1 MTAIASAIA
10 PLGLHNDAYA
20 TDPVPVPFS
29 YVHDDSDIGKA
40 TATNGLYKPSRQCGY
55 WINTNCPGT
64 YGGYIT
70 YSNNAGYYAKVAP
83 GVTHPYIDTSVPSNI
98 TNVFTSATSDEG
110 NTVASIF
117 DIHYRSYY
125 NYGNKTFP
133 SGNATQQW
141 FDQGRPRTI
150 GVTRFFDSMI
160 MNNRLEA
167 IEGLVVDT
175 VNGGVGFRNHTLP
188 PSSPY
193 GTTWSEDLLWLDPDV
208 VCVNLNVSLDYTL
221 PGADQTDKVALDAR
235 LTDRGG
241 IANYKNGSAK
251 PIDFN
256 IGQSQ
261 PQLFQRAYLGA
272 VGTLVNIVTA
282 M

>member
-1 MTAIASAIA
+1 M
-10 PLGLHNDAYA
+10 
-20 TDPVPVPFS
+20 PFS
-29 YVHDDSDIGKA
+29 YVHDDSDIGRA
-40 TATNGLYKPSRQCGY
+40 TAASGLYKPSRRCGF
-55 WINTNCPGT
+55 WIDINCPGS

-70 YSNNAGYYAKVAP
+70 FSNKTGYYADVAP
-83 GVTHPYIDTSVPSNI
+83 GFKDPYVDTSVASNI
-98 TNVFTSATSDEG
+98 TNAFTSATSDEG

-125 NYGNKTFP
+125 NYGNKTVP
-133 SGNATQQW
+133 SEKSNQQW

-160 MNNRLEA
+160 MDNKLEA
-167 IEGLVVDT
+167 IEGLIVDT
-175 VNGGVGFRNHTLP
+175 TNGGVGFRNHTLP
-188 PSSPY
+188 PASPH
-193 GTTWSEDLLWLDPDV
+193 GTTWSEDLLWLEPDV

-221 PGADQTDKVALDAR
+221 PGPDQVEKSAINPR
-235 LTDRGG
+235 LTDNGG

-251 PIDFN
+251 LINFR
-256 IGQSQ
+256 IGQSD

-272 VGTLVNIVTA
+272 VATLVNVVTA